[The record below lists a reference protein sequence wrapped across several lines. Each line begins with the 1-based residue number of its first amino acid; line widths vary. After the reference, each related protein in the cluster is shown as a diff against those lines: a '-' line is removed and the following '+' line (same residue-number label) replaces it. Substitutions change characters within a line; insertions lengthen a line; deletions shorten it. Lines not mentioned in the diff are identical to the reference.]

1 MKGENT
7 FIWIVGFALSAAFV
21 NSLGILTIF
30 LFKEWAQRAKTYFI
44 CLAAG
49 MLISTPLMLSLPKAL
64 EKNGNAGFLA
74 LAGFLFMFFSNR
86 LIRHRTREDPL
97 AFGITTV
104 EGIGI
109 HSVVD
114 GIIYVVTFKTSIL
127 LGLVAGLGLVIHEF
141 AEGIIT
147 YTALLKGGVEE
158 KIAILYAFLIAGLT
172 TPLGAFV
179 VFPFI
184 EKVGSSTLGLL
195 LGFTSGVLIY
205 VSASHLLPEAR
216 EVEKEHSLVAFLL
229 GVGLAGLIVFSKL
242 I

>member
-1 MKGENT
+1 MEGQNV
-7 FIWIVGFALSAAFV
+7 FLWIVGFALSAAFV

-30 LFKEWAQRAKTYFI
+30 LYKDWAQKAKTYFI

-49 MLISTPLMLSLPKAL
+49 MLISTPLMLSLPNAL
-64 EKNGNAGFLA
+64 EKNGNAGFAA

-86 LIRHRTREDPL
+86 FIRHRTKEDPL
-97 AFGITTV
+97 AFGITAV

-109 HSVVD
+109 HSLVD
-114 GIIYVVTFKTSIL
+114 GIIYVVTFKASVL
-127 LGLVAGLGLVIHEF
+127 LGVVAGLGLVIHEF

-147 YTALLKGGVEE
+147 YTALLKGEVRE
-158 KIAILYAFLIAGLT
+158 KTAMLSAFLIAGLT
-172 TPLGAFV
+172 TPIGAFI
-179 VFPFI
+179 VFPFV
-184 EKVGSSTLGLL
+184 EKVGEASLGLL

-216 EVEKEHSLVAFLL
+216 GVEKKHSLVAFLF
-229 GVGLAGLIVFSKL
+229 GVGIAGFIVFTKL

>member
-1 MKGENT
+1 MEGENV

-30 LFKEWAQRAKTYFI
+30 LYKDWAQRAKTYFI

-49 MLISTPLMLSLPKAL
+49 MLISTPLMLSLPSAL
-64 EKNGNAGFLA
+64 EKNGNAGFAA

-86 LIRHRTREDPL
+86 LIRHRTKEDPL
-97 AFGITTV
+97 AFGITAV

-109 HSVVD
+109 HSLVD
-114 GIIYVVTFKTSIL
+114 GIIYVVTFKASVL
-127 LGLVAGLGLVIHEF
+127 LGVVAGLGLVIHEF

-147 YTALLKGGVEE
+147 YTALLKGEVRE
-158 KIAILYAFLIAGLT
+158 KTAMLYAFLIAGLT
-172 TPLGAFV
+172 TPIGAFI
-179 VFPFI
+179 VFPFV
-184 EKVGSSTLGLL
+184 EKVGESSLGLL

-216 EVEKEHSLVAFLL
+216 EVEKKHSLVAFLF
-229 GVGLAGLIVFSKL
+229 GVGIAGFIVFTKL

>member
-1 MKGENT
+1 M
-7 FIWIVGFALSAAFV
+7 VGFALSAAFV

-30 LFKEWAQRAKTYFI
+30 LYKDWAQKAKTYFI

-49 MLISTPLMLSLPKAL
+49 MLISTPLMLSLPNAL

-74 LAGFLFMFFSNR
+74 LGGFLFMFFSNR
-86 LIRHRTREDPL
+86 LIRHRTKEDPL
-97 AFGITTV
+97 AFGITAV

-109 HSVVD
+109 HSLVD
-114 GIIYVVTFKTSIL
+114 GIIYVVTFKASVL
-127 LGLVAGLGLVIHEF
+127 LGVVAGLGLVIHEF

-147 YTALLKGGVEE
+147 YTALLKGEVRE
-158 KIAILYAFLIAGLT
+158 KTAMLYAFLIAGLT
-172 TPLGAFV
+172 TPIGAFI
-179 VFPFI
+179 VFPFV
-184 EKVGSSTLGLL
+184 EKVGEPSLGLL

-216 EVEKEHSLVAFLL
+216 EVEKQHSLVAFLF
-229 GVGLAGLIVFSKL
+229 GVGIAGLIVFTKL

>member
-1 MKGENT
+1 MEDQNV

-30 LFKEWAQRAKTYFI
+30 LYKDWAQRAKTYFI

-64 EKNGNAGFLA
+64 EKNGNAGFAA

-86 LIRHRTREDPL
+86 LIRHRTQEEPL
-97 AFGITTV
+97 AFGITAV

-109 HSVVD
+109 HSLVD
-114 GIIYVVTFKTSIL
+114 GIIYVVTFKASVL
-127 LGLVAGLGLVIHEF
+127 LGVVAGLGLVIHEF

-147 YTALLKGGVEE
+147 YTALLKGKVRE
-158 KIAILYAFLIAGLT
+158 KTAMLYAFLIAGLT
-172 TPLGAFV
+172 TPIGAFI
-179 VFPFI
+179 VFPFV
-184 EKVGSSTLGLL
+184 EKVGESSLGLL

-216 EVEKEHSLVAFLL
+216 EVEKKHSLVAFLF
-229 GVGLAGLIVFSKL
+229 GVGIAGFIVFTKL

>member
-1 MKGENT
+1 MEGENV

-30 LFKEWAQRAKTYFI
+30 LYKDWAQKAKTYFI

-49 MLISTPLMLSLPKAL
+49 MLISTPLMLSLPSAL
-64 EKNGNAGFLA
+64 EKNGNAGFAA

-86 LIRHRTREDPL
+86 LIRHRTKEDPL
-97 AFGITTV
+97 AFGITAV

-109 HSVVD
+109 HSLVD
-114 GIIYVVTFKTSIL
+114 GIIYVVTFKASVL
-127 LGLVAGLGLVIHEF
+127 LGVVAGLGLVIHEF

-147 YTALLKGGVEE
+147 YTALLKGEVRE
-158 KIAILYAFLIAGLT
+158 KTAMLYAFLIAGLT
-172 TPLGAFV
+172 TPIGAFI
-179 VFPFI
+179 VFPFV
-184 EKVGSSTLGLL
+184 EKVGEASLGLL

-216 EVEKEHSLVAFLL
+216 EVEKKHSLVAFLF
-229 GVGLAGLIVFSKL
+229 GVGIAGFIVFTKL